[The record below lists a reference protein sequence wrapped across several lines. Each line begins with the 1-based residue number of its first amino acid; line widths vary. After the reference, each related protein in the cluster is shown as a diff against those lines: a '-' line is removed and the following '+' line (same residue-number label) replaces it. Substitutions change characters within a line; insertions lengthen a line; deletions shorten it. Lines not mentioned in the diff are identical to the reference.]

1 MDTTNYKVAAGIAAN
16 IADEETAIKG
26 YYELLSTLIDPND
39 ILEIKEIIS
48 DEKNHAQKLKAILLK
63 YDGNVPTA
71 TD

>member
-16 IADEETAIKG
+16 IADEAEAIQG
-26 YYELLSTLIDPND
+26 YYELLSTIIDPND

-48 DEKNHAQKLKAILLK
+48 DEKNHAQKLKEILSK